1 MGNSFDVLSRSSD
14 LMAKLIF
21 LKKEI
26 GKVQFSDVVSQKNE
40 LRKFREDP

>member
-1 MGNSFDVLSRSSD
+1 
-14 LMAKLIF
+14 MAQLIF
-21 LKKEI
+21 LKKEM